1 MPTDVTN
8 NFPLK
13 ELPSWRHN
21 TKVTYKNFI
30 ALERDVYAC
39 ASSVPSTAGGGNHG
53 CLGQVMPTDDYLT
66 LAGEAYVRPE
76 HPGELDLPAR
86 ANYNEQWR
94 YTEERKEQKARAEQA
109 RDLEHALKRMIVQ
122 AVPERYLAVLRNH
135 QTGAYENH
143 SVRQILTHLRSTVAK
158 MTDEELQ
165 EEYDSIAA
173 TTFDP
178 DGMEVTEV
186 LAKIRDLGRLAAT
199 IDNPYTDTQLIN
211 LAIKIFTNCDHF
223 TQGIR
228 AWKARPAAER
238 TMDNLHHHFVTEQ
251 ATLRELHPQG
261 IGAVMGQHLNILRDS
276 TNRQQYFEAKT
287 QELLEIVDAMRQ
299 QQNTMRQEQANFIAN
314 VSTDSTASDKPKK
327 KKKKKKKEEYQQEG
341 NENNPCKYYCWIHGC
356 NDTHPSYVCYKGLND
371 KENYPK
377 FRADATFTNRMGGKW
392 KGAFGS

>member
-1 MPTDVTN
+1 MPTDVTKS
-8 NFPLK
+8 FPVK
-13 ELPSWRHN
+13 ELPSWRHH
-21 TKVTYKNFI
+21 TKVTYKDFI
-30 ALERDVYAC
+30 DLEREVYSC
-39 ASSVPSTAGGGNHG
+39 ASCVKSTAGGGNHG
-53 CLGQVMPTDDYLT
+53 HLGQVMPTDDYLEMT
-66 LAGEAYVRPE
+66 GEVYVRPE

-86 ANYNEQWR
+86 TTANEQWR
-94 YTEERKEQKARAEQA
+94 YTEERKEQKERAEQA

-135 QTGAYENH
+135 RTGAYENH

-165 EEYDSIAA
+165 EEYDSIA
-173 TTFDP
+173 TITFDP
-178 DGMEVTEV
+178 DHMEVTTV
-186 LAKIRDLGRLAAT
+186 LAKIQDLGRLAAT

-211 LAIKIFTNCDHF
+211 LAIKIFTNCGHF
-223 TQGIR
+223 TVGIR
-228 AWKARPAAER
+228 AWKKRPAAER
-238 TMDNLHHHFVTEQ
+238 TMNNLQLHFVTEQ

-299 QQNTMRQEQANFIAN
+299 QQDTMRQEQANFIAN
-314 VSTDSTASDKPKK
+314 ASTDSTASDKPKK
-327 KKKKKKKEEYQQEG
+327 KKKKKKQEEYQQEG
-341 NENNPCKYYCWIHGC
+341 NENNPSKYYCWLHGC
-356 NDTHPSYVCYKGLND
+356 NDTHPSNVCYTGLND
-371 KENYPK
+371 NKNYPK